1 MKKINIFI
9 TFITAL
15 LFFSCATY
23 QPQYSSTYQPDSFS
37 SDGKEIERTFYFI
50 GDAGY
55 ISIGETEKNLTL
67 QAFKNYIAEK
77 NTEDNNLLFLGNSFY
92 PKGMPKDD
100 GPVKAEAKQKIKKQL
115 EAIEGFQGTV
125 NVLPGNL
132 DWKSGVDGLELEE
145 DLLKEALNSDSVLEP
160 NNGCPL
166 EEVEI
171 SDSVHLIMID
181 TQWYI
186 EEWDKHPKMNDKCQI
201 KNRAKFLVEL
211 EGELKKAKQKTII
224 LAMHHPLY
232 TNGKIGGKYP
242 ALNHLLPVPGVASL
256 ITQVRSQGAI
266 SPQDRYNEAYS
277 ELMGRIEVLVK
288 DHKNLVLVSG
298 HDRSLQYIEGANAK
312 QVISGSGG
320 DATATALGEN
330 GMFSYGGQGF
340 SKVTI
345 YKDGSTSVAF
355 FKAEEDGS
363 STKVFEKEII
373 GPEREY
379 NISKL
384 PNTFPKTVKAAV
396 YSDSL
401 VNRSG
406 FFKTVWGDHY
416 RKVYGKE
423 VLAPTV
429 DLDTLYGGLTVERA
443 GGGHQTVSLRLVDKE
458 GHDYNMRALKKSAV
472 QFLQTVILKN
482 EVIESD
488 FKNTLPEDLILD
500 FYTAA
505 HPYGAFAIPK
515 LADAAKVFH
524 TNPKLFY
531 VPKQKA
537 LGKFNETYGDELYM
551 IVERPDEEY
560 DEAIFDYAED
570 IISTDD
576 VLEEIR
582 KDEENKINQKAY
594 IRARMFDMLIGDWDR
609 HNDQWR
615 FALQEDENGDKIYTP
630 IPRDRD
636 QVFANFDGGLL
647 DAVRALFST
656 ARQFQVYG
664 PELEHT
670 KWFNSAGIK
679 LDRALAENYGREE
692 WMVQAEYIKENV
704 TDEVIEQAFNDL
716 PKEVQDETAE
726 EIKENLKG
734 RRNNIVRIASEYY
747 DYFSNLQIL
756 TGTDKDDIFEITRL
770 PEGKTNIKAYRIKDG
785 EKGDLILDR
794 TFTKDDTKELWVYG
808 LDDDDVFEVKGKG
821 SRPIFIR
828 IIGGQNNDTYD
839 IENGSRIKV
848 YDQKSKKNTIKNKGG
863 AAFRITNN
871 YNFNT
876 YDYVKENKTINLL
889 LPTFGYNADDGFL
902 LGLSDTFTVHG
913 FQENPFKQKHS
924 IKAGYYF
931 ATESFDI
938 NYSGEFANIFGDWN
952 FLVEG
957 HFRNPN
963 FSENFFGFGNETI
976 NLDYEEDLGR
986 DYNRVRIGSYGGAL
1000 GIKKDGR
1007 YGSTFEFKAKFEGV
1021 EVEDTDD
1028 RFISDIGYPDV
1039 EERKY
1044 FASAE
1049 GTYTYES
1056 FDNKANPGRG
1066 MHASLTAGGTQNI
1079 DDSDR
1084 VFGYVIPK
1092 LTFYNALTK
1101 DKKVVLKTK
1110 AVGHFNVG
1118 NNFEFYQG
1126 AQLGRDYGL
1135 RGYRRDRFT
1144 GRSALAGGADLRYS
1158 FNSFRTAVTPV
1169 QIGVFGGYDLGR
1181 VWIPNDTSDV
1191 WHNSY
1196 GGGVWI
1202 NAADLLSG
1210 TVNVFTSDEGVQF
1223 SFKVAFSM

>member
-9 TFITAL
+9 TIVASV
-15 LFFSCATY
+15 LFNSCATY
-23 QPQYSSTYQPDSFS
+23 HPQYTSNYQSTDFS
-37 SDGKEIERTFYFI
+37 DTGKEIEKTFYLI

-55 ISIGETEKNLTL
+55 IGETEKNLSL
-67 QAFKNYIAEK
+67 QSFKQYIAGK
-77 NTEDNNLLFLGNSFY
+77 NTKNDHLLFLGNSFY
-92 PKGMPKDD
+92 PAGMPEDD
-100 GPVKAEAKQKIKKQL
+100 GPEKALAKKVINKQL
-115 EAIEGFQGTV
+115 EAIKGFQGTV

-132 DWKSGVDGLELEE
+132 DWKSGVDGLEREE
-145 DLLKEALNSDSVLEP
+145 DLLKEAFNSDSVLEP

-166 EEVEI
+166 EEVEL
-171 SDSVHLIMID
+171 SDAVHLIMID

-186 EEWDKHPKMNDKCQI
+186 ENWNKHPKMNDKCQI
-201 KNRAKFLVEL
+201 KNRDKFLEEL
-211 EGELKKAKQKTII
+211 EGELKKAKQRTIV
-224 LAMHHPLY
+224 LAMYHPLY
-232 TNGKIGGKYP
+232 TNGKYGGNYP
-242 ALNHLLPVPGVASL
+242 AWNHLLPVPGLASL

-266 SPQDRYNEAYS
+266 SPQDRFNESYHK
-277 ELMGRIEVLVK
+277 LMSRIEVLVK
-288 DHKNLVLVSG
+288 DHENLVLVSG
-298 HDRSLQYIEGANAK
+298 HDQSLQYIEGAHAK
-312 QVISGSGG
+312 QVVAGSGG
-320 DATATALGEN
+320 GATAAAIDEN
-330 GMFSYGGQGF
+330 GLFSYGGQGF
-340 SKVTI
+340 AKLTI
-345 YKDGSTSVAF
+345 YKDRSTAVTF
-355 FKAEEDGS
+355 FKAEKDGS
-363 STKVFEKEII
+363 STKLFEKEII
-373 GPEREY
+373 QPEKTFDT
-379 NISKL
+379 SKL
-384 PNTFPKTVKAAV
+384 PKTFPKTVQSKV
-396 YSDSL
+396 YADSL

-406 FFKTVWGDHY
+406 FFKALWGDHY
-416 RKVYGKE
+416 RSVYGKE
-423 VLAPTV
+423 VMAPTV
-429 DLDTLYGGLTVERA
+429 DLDTLYGGLTAERA

-458 GHDYNMRALKKSAV
+458 GHDYNMRTLKKSAV

-488 FKNTLPEDLILD
+488 FRNTLPEDLILD

-515 LADAAKVFH
+515 LADAANVFH

-537 LGKFNETYGDELYM
+537 LGNFNETYGDALYM

-560 DEAIFDYAED
+560 DGPLFDYAED

-582 KDEENKINQKAY
+582 DDEENKINQKAY
-594 IRARMFDMLIGDWDR
+594 IRARLFDMLIGDWDR

-615 FALQEDENGDKIYTP
+615 FALQEDEEGNKIYTP

-647 DAVRALFST
+647 DIARTLISAT
-656 ARQFQVYG
+656 RQFQVYG
-664 PELEHT
+664 PELKHT

-692 WMVQAEYIKENV
+692 WLAQAEFIKKNV
-704 TDEVIEQAFNDL
+704 TDTVIEQAFKDL
-716 PKEVQDETAE
+716 PKAVQDETSE
-726 EIKENLKG
+726 KIIENLKG
-734 RRNNIVRIASEYY
+734 RRDNIVKIASEYY
-747 DYFSNLQIL
+747 DYFSNLQII

-770 PEGKTNIKAYRIKDG
+770 PNGKTNVKAYRN
-785 EKGDLILDR
+785 KGGDKADLIIDR
-794 TFTKDDTKELWVYG
+794 TYAKDDTKELWIYG
-808 LDDDDVFEVKGKG
+808 LDDDDLFKVKGKG
-821 SRPIFIR
+821 ERPIFIR
-828 IIGGQNNDTYD
+828 IIGGQNHDTYD

-848 YDQKSKKNTIKNKGG
+848 YDQKAKKNTIKNKGG

-876 YDYVKENKTINLL
+876 YNYIKENKTTNLL
-889 LPTFGYNADDGFL
+889 LPAFGYNADDGFL
-902 LGLSDTFTVHG
+902 LGLTDTFTVHG

-931 ATESFDI
+931 ATKSFDI

-952 FLVEG
+952 FLAEG
-957 HFRNPN
+957 HYRSPN
-963 FSENFFGFGNETI
+963 FSENFFGFGNETE
-976 NLDYEEDLGR
+976 NFDDDLGK

-1007 YGSTFEFKAKFEGV
+1007 YGSTFTFKAKFEGV
-1021 EVEDTDD
+1021 EVEGTND
-1028 RFISDIGYPDV
+1028 RFISDIGYPDADQ
-1039 EERKY
+1039 RKY

-1056 FDNKANPGRG
+1056 YDNKANPKRG
-1066 MHASLTAGGTQNI
+1066 MLASLTAGGTQNL

-1084 VFGYVIPK
+1084 VFGYLTPK
-1092 LTFYNALTK
+1092 LGFYNALTNN
-1101 DKKVVLKTK
+1101 KKLVLNTK
-1110 AVGHFNVG
+1110 AFGHFNIG

-1158 FNSFRTAVTPV
+1158 FNSFNTAVTPL
-1169 QIGVFGGYDLGR
+1169 QIGVFGGYDIGR
-1181 VWIPNDTSDV
+1181 VWIPNDTSNV
-1191 WHNSY
+1191 WHDSY
-1196 GGGVWI
+1196 GGGFWI

-1210 TVNVFTSDEGVQF
+1210 TVNIFTGDEGVQF